1 LTRQPEELAMSVRT
15 DNVHTSHN
23 AAGRLHIP
31 PPRVVTAGCLL
42 ACCVALAGN
51 AEQVGSAQSTL
62 NSPPSPVQ
70 AIEAAV
76 AADELAVCPVEDA
89 PCQLPPWAYRP
100 CRDLW
105 EDFMIYLLTLPRL
118 KV

>member
-1 LTRQPEELAMSVRT
+1 MSVRT
-15 DNVHTSHN
+15 DNVHRSHN

-42 ACCVALAGN
+42 ACCVSLAGN
-51 AEQVGSAQSTL
+51 AEPVGGSAQSTL
-62 NSPPSPVQ
+62 NSPPSPAQ

-76 AADELAVCPVEDA
+76 AADELAGCPAEHV

-105 EDFMIYLLTLPRL
+105 EDFRIYLLTLPHL
-118 KV
+118 KL